1 MQGFFSRLLDGD
13 VNGQVNALTGLG
25 RRPDV
30 FRLAIT
36 QTVHQD
42 GFNSIPAAQLL
53 VKRAFDSDHP
63 SEIRH
68 AVIEEDIFVGR
79 RIIALQMTEQMAC
92 RGVMGVHSHGL
103 NFQVKAR
110 QVSRLFG
117 KQGDLRRVEV
127 GQHRHGY
134 EQALIVMFEEFC
146 VLQGHR
152 LMKQR
157 TDAIDQIAD
166 HLVARQLAQLDPL
179 IVREPGFRIGPGE
192 LAHDPAQVVA
202 VGGPKVRA

>member
-1 MQGFFSRLLDGD
+1 MRQSHGEIVWIVCGVGGHRDQVPVARVHNHYGASDRTGVGNRRRAQGFLSRLLDGD

-68 AVIEEDIFVGR
+68 PVIEEDIFVGR

-110 QVSRLFG
+110 QVG
-117 KQGDLRRVEV
+117 
-127 GQHRHGY
+127 
-134 EQALIVMFEEFC
+134 
-146 VLQGHR
+146 
-152 LMKQR
+152 
-157 TDAIDQIAD
+157 
-166 HLVARQLAQLDPL
+166 
-179 IVREPGFRIGPGE
+179 
-192 LAHDPAQVVA
+192 
-202 VGGPKVRA
+202 